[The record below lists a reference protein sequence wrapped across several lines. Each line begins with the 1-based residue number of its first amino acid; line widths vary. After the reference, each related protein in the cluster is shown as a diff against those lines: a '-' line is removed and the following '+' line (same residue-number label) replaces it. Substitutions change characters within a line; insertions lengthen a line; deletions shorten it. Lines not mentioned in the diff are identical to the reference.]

1 MLGFPDLQPQRLK
14 AAPQVL
20 TQKVKTP
27 RLLVAAAQTRC
38 PYFGFVFWVP
48 SRAVADIRLAHMAT
62 GCATRPF
69 LLLFRDDSPCETSL
83 LCVTCLWPY
92 SRQGRV
98 PNPAWYRKLLQV
110 QVQVQVRSIDRRL
123 DRHGTRAGR
132 RAAADREKSPFF
144 PSERAGPATFRPRS
158 ANDTC
163 DYGILSSLL

>member
-1 MLGFPDLQPQRLK
+1 LLGFPDLQPQRLK

-98 PNPAWYRKLLQV
+98 PNPALASQP
-110 QVQVQVRSIDRRL
+110 SPGSGPIDRRGG
-123 DRHGTRAGR
+123 DSARHQGGSTGGSTPC
-132 RAAADREKSPFF
+132 EKLSFFF
-144 PSERAGPATFRPRS
+144 PSSSEPREPAGGPFVR

-163 DYGILSSLL
+163 DYGILSSFL

>member
-1 MLGFPDLQPQRLK
+1 
-14 AAPQVL
+14 
-20 TQKVKTP
+20 
-27 RLLVAAAQTRC
+27 
-38 PYFGFVFWVP
+38 
-48 SRAVADIRLAHMAT
+48 MAT

-110 QVQVQVRSIDRRL
+110 QVQVRSIDRRL

-144 PSERAGPATFRPRS
+144 QVREPGRRPFDRAAQMTPAITEFSRVYYKRKQSATVSSYASLAPYANSEESFCFCIS
-158 ANDTC
+158 
-163 DYGILSSLL
+163 LSFIFFKARCLF